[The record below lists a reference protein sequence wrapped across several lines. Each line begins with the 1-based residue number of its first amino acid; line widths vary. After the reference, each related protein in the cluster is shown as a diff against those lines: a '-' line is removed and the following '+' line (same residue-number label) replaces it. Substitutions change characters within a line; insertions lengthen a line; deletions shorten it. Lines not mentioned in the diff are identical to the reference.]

1 MNVDSWNPSR
11 VPIHSESAFNGD
23 LERIEEVEPAMQ
35 SSKTV
40 PAETLEQLRADREAI
55 AAELPEA
62 IQRSERLRE
71 AAVENTMSGR
81 LRRAV
86 HQSRCA
92 LDTIARDAGIPV
104 ELLCDWLAGDRTLRS
119 DVLDRVA
126 QAVGAEMSITLRP
139 R

>member
-1 MNVDSWNPSR
+1 MP
-11 VPIHSESAFNGD
+11 
-23 LERIEEVEPAMQ
+23 

-40 PAETLEQLRADREAI
+40 PPDVLEQLRADREAI

-62 IQRSERLRE
+62 IQRSERLSE
-71 AAVENTMSGR
+71 AATENTMSGR

-86 HQSRCA
+86 HQSRRA
-92 LDTIARDAGIPV
+92 LDAIAGDAGIPV

-119 DVLDRVA
+119 DVLDRGT
-126 QAVGAEMSITLRP
+126 QAVGAEMPITLRP

>member
-1 MNVDSWNPSR
+1 MP
-11 VPIHSESAFNGD
+11 
-23 LERIEEVEPAMQ
+23 

-40 PAETLEQLRADREAI
+40 PPEMLEQLRADREAI

-71 AAVENTMSGR
+71 AALENTMSGR

-86 HQSRCA
+86 HQSRRP
-92 LDTIARDAGIPV
+92 LDAIARDAGIPV

-119 DVLDRVA
+119 DALDRVA
-126 QAVGAEMSITLRP
+126 QAVGAELSITLRP

>member
-1 MNVDSWNPSR
+1 
-11 VPIHSESAFNGD
+11 
-23 LERIEEVEPAMQ
+23 MQ

-40 PAETLEQLRADREAI
+40 PAEILEQLRADREAI
-55 AAELPEA
+55 ASELPEA
-62 IQRSERLRE
+62 TQRAERLRE
-71 AAVENTMSGR
+71 AAAENTVSGR
-81 LRRAV
+81 VRRAV
-86 HQSRCA
+86 HQSRRP
-92 LDTIARDAGIPV
+92 LDAIARDAGIPV

>member
-1 MNVDSWNPSR
+1 
-11 VPIHSESAFNGD
+11 
-23 LERIEEVEPAMQ
+23 MQ

-40 PAETLEQLRADREAI
+40 PADVLEQLRADRDAI

-62 IQRSERLRE
+62 TQRAERLHE
-71 AAVENTMSGR
+71 AAAENTISGR
-81 LRRAV
+81 VRRAV
-86 HQSRCA
+86 HQSRRA
-92 LDTIARDAGIPV
+92 LDAIARDAGIPV

>member
-1 MNVDSWNPSR
+1 MP
-11 VPIHSESAFNGD
+11 
-23 LERIEEVEPAMQ
+23 
-35 SSKTV
+35 SSKTI
-40 PAETLEQLRADREAI
+40 PPELLEQLRADREAI

-71 AAVENTMSGR
+71 AAAENTMSGR

-86 HQSRCA
+86 HQSRRP
-92 LDTIARDAGIPV
+92 LDTIAGEAGIPV